1 MLLLLVFSSIE
12 IRTSESL
19 LHEKLFGLNTSFRN
33 FRSWS
38 DFRYYNNSIS
48 PWTAALNIYLYGEA
62 NQEWLKYIDT
72 NGRISVSRIKSPYNI
87 PKESYFN
94 AASQTKIHLYTHKPP
109 RSRQIICRSFSSWLN
124 ELR

>member
-19 LHEKLFGLNTSFRN
+19 LHEKLFGLNNSFRN

-48 PWTAALNIYLYGEA
+48 LWTAALNIYLYGED
-62 NQEWLKYIDT
+62 NPEWLKYIDT
-72 NGRISVSRIKSPYNI
+72 NGRINVSINVSIFQKNHTLMRLLKQKYI
-87 PKESYFN
+87 F
-94 AASQTKIHLYTHKPP
+94 THTNLLDQD
-109 RSRQIICRSFSSWLN
+109 R
-124 ELR
+124 